1 MSRKTRS
8 SHRSKAPSQRQLR
21 MAESIRQI
29 LSELLMRGD
38 IHAPELGGVS
48 VTVSEVRISPDLKN
62 ASVFCL
68 PLGGADAERIIA
80 ALNRVRPAIR
90 GMLGRE
96 LTTRYTPTLKFE
108 LDTTFDYA
116 ESIDA
121 LLKSPSVADDL
132 GANEAQPSSDQAEDG
147 S

>member
-1 MSRKTRS
+1 
-8 SHRSKAPSQRQLR
+8 
-21 MAESIRQI
+21 
-29 LSELLMRGD
+29 MRGD
-38 IHAPELGGVS
+38 IHAPELSGVS

-68 PLGGADAERIIA
+68 PLGGTDAEKIVS
-80 ALNRVRPAIR
+80 ALNRVKSPVR

-96 LTTRYTPTLKFE
+96 LTTRYTPTLTFE

-116 ESIDA
+116 ENIDA
-121 LLKSPSVADDL
+121 LLKSPDVVEDL
-132 GANEAQPSSDQAEDG
+132 NKDRADQAEDG

>member
-1 MSRKTRS
+1 MSRKSRS
-8 SHRSKAPSQRQLR
+8 SQKSKAPSQRQLR
-21 MAESIRQI
+21 MAETIRHI

-38 IHAPELGGVS
+38 IHAPELAGVS
-48 VTVSEVRISPDLKN
+48 VTVSEVKISPDLKN

-68 PLGGADAERIIA
+68 PLGGTDAEKVVA
-80 ALNRVRPAIR
+80 ALNRVKAPVR

-96 LTTRYTPTLKFE
+96 LTTRYTPSLTFE

-116 ESIDA
+116 DSIDA
-121 LLKSPSVADDL
+121 LLKSPTVASDL
-132 GANEAQPSSDQAEDG
+132 DAPDAAPSDQAEDG